1 MEQNLVIEKSFSHIV
16 LIGDGNRRDPTD
28 YMHRRLPLY
37 TPVDLAFFESSEGLQ
52 KSNDAL
58 KRIGSKF
65 KFYIDVR
72 PKGPIMGAHPDVSA
86 FIKQDV
92 NNGLHPVVFNNNM
105 SPLNHMPMTAWIL
118 LHRIPHTLILTE
130 QPAYEGLE
138 NLLAGYMVD
147 DYVRSRNWSSY
158 GNYAPPLKMKTDT
171 LKRMMTM
178 RSARTG
184 ILGSIEDVVGELFA
198 QHFMGGIKLQP
209 SLYPGDYLF
218 NEHVDALQHQLQEF
232 IERLYNRLVSK
243 EILAM

>member
-1 MEQNLVIEKSFSHIV
+1 MEQNLVIEKAFSHIV
-16 LIGDGNRRDPTD
+16 LIGDGNRRDPND
-28 YMHRRLPLY
+28 FMHRQLQMY

-52 KSNDAL
+52 KSNDTL
-58 KRIGSKF
+58 QRIGSKF
-65 KFYIDVR
+65 KFYIDTR
-72 PKGPIMGAHPDVSA
+72 PKGPIMGARPDVSA

-130 QPAYEGLE
+130 QPAYHGLE
-138 NLLAGYMVD
+138 NLLAGYTVAD
-147 DYVRSRNWSSY
+147 HVRSRKWS
-158 GNYAPPLKMKTDT
+158 NYVDDAPPRTMQLDT

-184 ILGSIEDVVGELFA
+184 TLGNIEDVVGELFA

-218 NEHVDALQHQLQEF
+218 NVHVDALQHQLQEF
-232 IERLYNRLVSK
+232 IERLYNRLIRK
-243 EILAM
+243 EFLAM